1 MSDLF
6 NTEEF
11 LLAND
16 NQLGDVWAHH
26 YIDGA
31 YPEVIEDWFG
41 ARKFFYDAYVAYREK
56 QCAGDQ
62 RFRVPAT
69 IPTGSEAYRQCVLD
83 ALGAGHVVLDSEWIF
98 DEACVRVPALEKTSN
113 GIAATVV
120 RSSKI
125 YSRSGTTHDPLERG
139 LVALALEANCIAPV
153 TVSSTR
159 MLITEGSEGFTHTF
173 KPPQQVGAQSEES
186 IVRAELAKLGSVL
199 ADAMRPPETG
209 EYCALLDDAGLCS
222 PEALRKKVSS
232 RTGADWRR
240 LNVAQ
245 EAVVN
250 RLVRSLQENTVQMS
264 EEFSRI
270 YSFLCVSVDVMP
282 VRSTLLNPASGE
294 GQMTVTPRALA
305 VAWDVNGKI
314 EKMLFRLNDLCA
326 DSRKI
331 GELKDKAGPFDQ
343 RACFVDC
350 GNVHGSS
357 RIHQWFRRRF
367 GIEHAK
373 GIDSMYTNRHGVVH
387 PELIRNGFTLESWS
401 KAFLGK
407 EIRSLSTQFPLQQ
420 RLKIW
425 AGEEQGD
432 VLVQLDGILCS
443 RAELFVR
450 GMLAAKNHFAKCQVK
465 GLTGG
470 LQNPEFYEMPVP
482 APVSGGKTKR
492 VASPRGTDELLLL

>member
-11 LLAND
+11 LLASD
-16 NQLGDVWAHH
+16 NQFGDVWAHH

-31 YPEVIEDWFG
+31 YPEAIEDWLG
-41 ARKFFYDAYVAYREK
+41 VRKFFYDAYVAYREK

-69 IPTGSEAYRQCVLD
+69 IPAGSEAYRQCVLD
-83 ALGAGHVVLDSEWIF
+83 ALGAGHVVLDSKWIF
-98 DEACVRVPALEKTSN
+98 NEACVRVAALEKTN
-113 GIAATVV
+113 NEIAATVV

-159 MLITEGSEGFTHTF
+159 MLITEGSDGFTHSF

-186 IVRAELAKLGSVL
+186 VVRAELAKLGSVL

-209 EYCALLDDAGLCS
+209 EYCAIFDDAGLGS
-222 PEALRKKVSS
+222 ADALCKKVAA

-240 LNVAQ
+240 LNAAQ
-245 EAVVN
+245 KAVVN
-250 RLVRSLQENTVQMS
+250 RLVRSLQDNTVQMS
-264 EEFSRI
+264 EEFGKI
-270 YSFLCVSVDVMP
+270 HSFLCFSVDVMP
-282 VRSTLLNPASGE
+282 VRSTLLNPANGQ

-314 EKMLFRLNDLCA
+314 EKMFFSLNDLCA
-326 DSRKI
+326 DSGKI

-343 RACFVDC
+343 RASFVDC
-350 GNVHGSS
+350 GNVHGAS

-373 GIDSMYTNRHGVVH
+373 GIDSMYTNRHGIVH
-387 PELIRNGFTLESWS
+387 PELVRNGFTLESWS

-407 EIRSLSTQFPLQQ
+407 EIRSLSSHFPLEQ

-432 VLVQLDGILCS
+432 ALVRLDGILCS

-450 GMLAAKNHFAKCQVK
+450 GMLAAKKLLAKCRK
-465 GLTGG
+465 GLTGD

-482 APVSGGKTKR
+482 APVSGGKRKR
-492 VASPRGTDELLLL
+492 VESPKGTDELLLL